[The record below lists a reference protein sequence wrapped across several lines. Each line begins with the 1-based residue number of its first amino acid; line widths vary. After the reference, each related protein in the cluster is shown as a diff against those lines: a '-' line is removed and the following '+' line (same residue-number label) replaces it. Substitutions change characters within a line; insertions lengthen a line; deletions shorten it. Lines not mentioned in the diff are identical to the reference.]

1 MPLGRKLEPELANR
15 NHASG
20 VQKVKTGK
28 PAAEYLGDL
37 LRVCLRGWV
46 LLKLSGDTAS
56 GCPPHTTGSTKV
68 GGRGKMEGSVL
79 EAGREVLTSCS
90 VPPTPSVCVCAVQS
104 LCMALASCKE
114 EGLMGASYIITDQAV
129 EGVFGANRQ

>member
-20 VQKVKTGK
+20 VQKAKTGK

-46 LLKLSGDTAS
+46 LLKLGGDTAS
-56 GCPPHTTGSTKV
+56 GCPPHTTGSAKV
-68 GGRGKMEGSVL
+68 GRRRKIEVCWKQEGKFSFLAVCP
-79 EAGREVLTSCS
+79 SN
-90 VPPTPSVCVCAVQS
+90 TPCVCVCRAE
-104 LCMALASCKE
+104 LMYASCQLQKRRAH
-114 EGLMGASYIITDQAV
+114 GSQLHYHRPGRGGCIWS
-129 EGVFGANRQ
+129 

>member
-56 GCPPHTTGSTKV
+56 GCPPHTTDSTKV

-90 VPPTPSVCVCAVQS
+90 VPPTPSVCVCRAE
-104 LCMALASCKE
+104 LMYGSCQLQRRRAY
-114 EGLMGASYIITDQAV
+114 GSQLHYHRPGRGGCIWS
-129 EGVFGANRQ
+129 